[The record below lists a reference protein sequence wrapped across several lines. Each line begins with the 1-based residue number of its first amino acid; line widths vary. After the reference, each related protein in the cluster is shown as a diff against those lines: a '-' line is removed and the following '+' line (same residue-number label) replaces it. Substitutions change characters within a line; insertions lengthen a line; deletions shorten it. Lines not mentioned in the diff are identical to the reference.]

1 MKLAQEL
8 GLQPR
13 QVAVWFQNRR
23 APWKTKQLE
32 RDYGILKANYK
43 SLKLNYDALQHD
55 NEALLK
61 EVLGYSANTMCDG
74 NGMQIRELKSKL
86 NEEKI
91 ESNLSVKEELVVSES
106 DEKVK
111 VMEMEQSE
119 TAVGGSD
126 TAKELSNDDSFKDG
140 GSGGGTRVS
149 VFPDM
154 KDDSSDSD
162 SSAIFN
168 EDNSPNAA
176 AISSSGILQSSHHH
190 HLLMSPTSST
200 LRFNCFPFSDSTSRP
215 ILGSTQKAYQ
225 PQFVKME
232 EHNFFS
238 ADESCNFFP
247 I

>member
-1 MKLAQEL
+1 MKCQIN
-8 GLQPR
+8 
-13 QVAVWFQNRR
+13 VKVN
-23 APWKTKQLE
+23 
-32 RDYGILKANYK
+32 
-43 SLKLNYDALQHD
+43 
-55 NEALLK
+55 
-61 EVLGYSANTMCDG
+61 VLMGFFFLCFG
-74 NGMQIRELKSKL
+74 VQIRELKSKL
-86 NEEKI
+86 NEEKT

-126 TAKELSNDDSFKDG
+126 TAKELSNDHSFKDG

-154 KDDSSDSD
+154 KDGSSDSD

-176 AISSSGILQSSHHH
+176 AISSSGVLQSSHHH

-232 EHNFFS
+232 EHNFFG
-238 ADESCNFFP
+238 ADESCNFFSDDQP
-247 I
+247 PTLPWYCPDQWN

>member
-1 MKLAQEL
+1 
-8 GLQPR
+8 
-13 QVAVWFQNRR
+13 
-23 APWKTKQLE
+23 
-32 RDYGILKANYK
+32 
-43 SLKLNYDALQHD
+43 
-55 NEALLK
+55 
-61 EVLGYSANTMCDG
+61 
-74 NGMQIRELKSKL
+74 MQIRELKSKL
-86 NEEKI
+86 NEEKT

-140 GSGGGTRVS
+140 ESGGGTRVS

-154 KDDSSDSD
+154 KDGSSDND

-176 AISSSGILQSSHHH
+176 TISSSGILQSSHHHHHHH

-238 ADESCNFFP
+238 VDESCNFFP